1 VGAVAEAACTSVGD
15 NPRIIDVEGG
25 SKQPSGL
32 GGATDGRKSLSVR
45 PLDPPSRTRFP
56 PTGCWNDSEHV
67 DIPSAEDW
75 IRAHVEPVGPIRT
88 AHEQPWAT
96 VLRVPIAG
104 GVAWFKAC
112 GPVQAFEP
120 RLTAELFSRHPDR
133 VAEVLAHDE
142 ERAWLLLGDASTP
155 IGAFG
160 NPPET
165 WLVVLPLYAELQ
177 RVETAH
183 ALDHLAHGVPGLRVA
198 TLPARFEDL
207 LRAELPLDREEI
219 ERLRAFAPR
228 FAELCDELMAASV
241 SETVQHDDLHMSNV
255 YVQGEQLRVLDWGD
269 SSISHPFASLVETFR
284 FLEEVTKLPPGDPWF
299 TRLRDAYL
307 EPWGRGL
314 EDVFALAMRIGAL
327 AHAIAWARQRDHLP
341 PKDRAEFD
349 EVFQIV
355 LRRAVAQMP

>member
-1 VGAVAEAACTSVGD
+1 
-15 NPRIIDVEGG
+15 
-25 SKQPSGL
+25 
-32 GGATDGRKSLSVR
+32 
-45 PLDPPSRTRFP
+45 
-56 PTGCWNDSEHV
+56 V

-104 GVAWFKAC
+104 SVAWFKAC

-133 VAEVLAHDE
+133 VADVLGYDE
-142 ERAWLLLGDASTP
+142 ERAWLLLGDAGTP

-177 RVETAH
+177 RIETPYAS
-183 ALDHLAHGVPGLRVA
+183 DHIAHGVPDLRIA
-198 TLPARFEDL
+198 TLPTRFDDL
-207 LRAELPLDREEI
+207 LRRELPLEREEI
-219 ERLRAFAPR
+219 ERLRGSSSR
-228 FAELCDELMAASV
+228 FAELCDELIAAPV

-255 YVQGEQLRVLDWGD
+255 YSQGERLRVLDWGD

-284 FLEEVTKLPPGDPWF
+284 FLEEVTKLSPDDPWF

-307 EPWGRGL
+307 EPWGRRL
-314 EDVFALAMRIGAL
+314 EDVFELAMRVGGL
-327 AHAIAWARQRDHLP
+327 AHAIAWLRQRDHLP

>member
-1 VGAVAEAACTSVGD
+1 
-15 NPRIIDVEGG
+15 
-25 SKQPSGL
+25 
-32 GGATDGRKSLSVR
+32 
-45 PLDPPSRTRFP
+45 
-56 PTGCWNDSEHV
+56 V

-75 IRAHVEPVGPIRT
+75 IRAHVDPVGPIRT
-88 AHEQPWAT
+88 EHERPWAT
-96 VLRVPIAG
+96 VLRVPVAG

-120 RLTAELFSRHPDR
+120 RLTAQLFSRHPDR
-133 VAEVLAHDE
+133 VADVLAHDE
-142 ERAWLLLGDASTP
+142 ECAWLLLRDAGTP

-177 RVETAH
+177 RIEMAH
-183 ALDHLAHGVPGLRVA
+183 AADHLAHGVPDLRTG
-198 TLPARFEDL
+198 TLPARFDEL
-207 LRAELPLDREEI
+207 LRADLPLDRGEMD
-219 ERLRAFAPR
+219 RLRAFAPR
-228 FAELCDELMAASV
+228 FAELCDELRASPV
-241 SETVQHDDLHMSNV
+241 SETIQHDDLHMLNV

-269 SSISHPFASLVETFR
+269 SSISHPFMSLVETFR

-314 EDVFALAMRIGAL
+314 EDVFALAMRVGGF
-327 AHAIAWARQRDHLP
+327 AHAIAWLRQRNHLP
-341 PKDRAEFD
+341 SNDRAEFD

-355 LRRAVAQMP
+355 LRRAAAQMS